1 MPNLFPEDGFTID
14 NVSSDEQAAHGGSW
28 MFDFEKGD
36 FVREP
41 TNRVAETDAFTAW
54 VQWCQKVLMT
64 QRYRHLAYSSDYGSE
79 FEDLIGMPYTKAAIE
94 SEIQRM
100 ATEALMVHS
109 YTQAVD
115 NFTFE
120 WTADYVNFTFQL
132 TSIMGENA
140 HLTYSLEGV
149 I

>member
-28 MFDFEKGD
+28 MFDFSKGD
-36 FVREP
+36 FVRDP
-41 TNRVAETDAFTAW
+41 TNKVVATDTLAAW
-54 VQWCQKVLMT
+54 VQWCQKALMT

-79 FEDLIGMPYTKAAIE
+79 FEDLIGQAYTHAAIE
-94 SEIQRM
+94 SEIKRM
-100 ATEALMVHS
+100 TTEALMVHP
-109 YTQAVD
+109 YTQTVD

-120 WTADYVNFTFQL
+120 WDTDCVKFTCDL
-132 TSIMGENA
+132 MSIMGETA